1 MIFAAGFG
9 TRMGVLTQSLPKPL
23 IAVAG
28 KPLIDHALA
37 IADGAGIT
45 KIVMNLHYMGGK
57 IQAYLAGRQV
67 GFSWENDQ
75 ILDTGG
81 GLKAALALLD
91 TETVF
96 ALNSDAVWSGENPLL
111 QLRAAWDPDKM
122 DVLLLLLPQ
131 ADALGH
137 AGAGDFILAKD
148 GRISRA
154 KGVRAPIYLGA
165 QILKTSTVS
174 ARTETVFSLGKV
186 WDDCI
191 AAGRAYGIIHQG
203 GWCDV
208 GHPAGIELAESMSD
222 V

>member
-9 TRMGVLTQSLPKPL
+9 TRMGILTQSMPKPL
-23 IAVAG
+23 IPVAG

-37 IADGAGIT
+37 IADGAGVT
-45 KIVMNLHYMGGK
+45 KIVINLHYLGAQ
-57 IQAYLAGRQV
+57 IETYLAGRSV
-67 GFSWENDQ
+67 DFSWEKDQ

-91 TETVF
+91 RDSVF
-96 ALNSDAVWSGENPLL
+96 ALNSDAVWTGENPLL
-111 QLRAAWDPDKM
+111 QLCAAWDPDKM

-131 ADALGH
+131 ADAMGH
-137 AGAGDFILAKD
+137 AGTGDFILAKD

-165 QILKTSTVS
+165 QILKTSTISAVS
-174 ARTETVFSLGKV
+174 ETVFSLGKV

-208 GHPAGIELAESMSD
+208 GHPAGIALAESMPD